1 MWMWASLVVQWLRI
15 HLAWSRKIPLLLSPC
30 AATTEAHTPGACA
43 PQQKKPLQWE
53 AHTLQQRVASAYFN
67 YRKPARPT
75 KTYHNQKINKNI
87 NLKKKSQHIPK
98 ADIRMV
104 KKKKKKKRM
113 VKKHTIK
120 RCWEFPGGPVAKTLH
135 SWYRGAGFD
144 PWSGN

>member
-15 HLAWSRKIPLLLSPC
+15 HLAWSRKIPPLLSPC
-30 AATTEAHTPGACA
+30 AATTEAHTPRACA

-67 YRKPARPT
+67 YRKPARQT

-87 NLKKKSQHIPK
+87 NLKKKKSQHIPK

-104 KKKKKKKRM
+104 KK
-113 VKKHTIK
+113 HTIK
-120 RCWEFPGGPVAKTLH
+120 ICWEFPGGPVAKTLS